1 MRTKITLVLLFL
13 NVAVFAFI
21 FYIEPHLITEESLR
35 QTSNHVLGP
44 EAANI
49 IALEISSRASPQPL
63 RIEKNGDTW
72 LLSQPAGWPAN
83 LNAVGR
89 ILTELQTLE
98 HDTSFLVADIVK
110 NGQTLAD
117 YGLDQP
123 QLTITFTSGTDSAQ
137 AAQSYTLRVGAETRI
152 GNRLY
157 VLSPDGTRIHVVD
170 RSLADS
176 LTLPLDQLRDNTLF
190 TIPVFEARALRL
202 QIAGPPVAIHRDGDR
217 WSFESPI
224 LARADKSATELA
236 LKDLTTLVAQSFL
249 DARETDDRT
258 GLATPALRITVDG
271 NNRREALILGSPVT
285 PAPAGSMPTET
296 IFYAKMDDKPAVFT
310 VSFPNVLLQNLKNAQ
325 ESLRERHFVEHG
337 QTLDFD
343 PHDVTAITLHAPN
356 APELTLQRLEA
367 PAATSDNS
375 RWQIVQH
382 SLGAGP
388 QTQLADP
395 AIIQRLLENLS
406 LLSAQKFVSD
416 APSGSDLESW
426 GFNRPEREITLVLA
440 PPGAQPNARNTPPPA
455 LTLQLGL
462 GSDASVYA
470 KISGVDSVYAVDP
483 SILTAT
489 PVATHAYRDRL
500 LRDLLA
506 GEKITGLK
514 LTRLIDKT
522 VLFEKSLA
530 APADNTKPASWD
542 AVLASESP
550 DRRAALQAL
559 LAALHTLRAKDFVL
573 DEFPSTVPAGGENR
587 PWSYQLDTTISLTAA
602 SGAPATTTTLQLFFT
617 ERISGGTQL
626 AGSPEFGVF
635 EAEQPLLDALFTFT
649 TSPLPAT
656 AAAVETPNAKPET
669 SR

>member
-35 QTSNHVLGP
+35 QASNHVLGP

-49 IALEISSRASPQPL
+49 TALEISSRASPSPL

-83 LNAVGR
+83 LNAVSR
-89 ILTELQTLE
+89 ILTALQTLE
-98 HDTSFLVADIVK
+98 HDTSFLVADIIK

-123 QLTITFTSGTDSAQ
+123 QLTITFTSGTDSTQPAQ
-137 AAQSYTLRVGAETRI
+137 TYTLRIGAETRV

-176 LTLPLDQLRDNTLF
+176 LTLPLDQLRDNALF

-202 QIAGPPVAIHRDGDR
+202 QITGPPVAIHRDGDR

-249 DARETDDRT
+249 DAREADDRT

-271 NNRREALILGSPVT
+271 NNRRETLILGNPVA
-285 PAPAGSMPTET
+285 PAPAGSAPTET
-296 IFYAKMDDKPAVFT
+296 LFYAKMDDKPAVFT
-310 VSFPNVLLQNLKNAQ
+310 VSFPNDLFQNFRNAQ
-325 ESLRERHFVEHG
+325 EILREKHFV
-337 QTLDFD
+337 DFD
-343 PHDVTAITLHAPN
+343 PHNVTAITLDAPN

-382 SLGAGP
+382 SPGAGP
-388 QTQLADP
+388 KTQPADP
-395 AIIQRLLENLS
+395 AVIQRLLENLA

-416 APSGSDLESW
+416 APSGSDLESL

-440 PPGAQPNARNTPPPA
+440 PSGAPPTALSTPPPA
-455 LTLQLGL
+455 VTLQLGL
-462 GSDASVYA
+462 GPDASVYA
-470 KISGVDSVYAVDP
+470 KISGSDSIYAVDP

-500 LRDLLA
+500 LRDLPA

-514 LTRLIDKT
+514 LTRLTDKT
-522 VLFEKSLA
+522 VLFDQSLA
-530 APADNTKPASWD
+530 APADNTKPAAWD
-542 AVLASESP
+542 AALASEPP

-573 DEFPSTVPAGGENR
+573 DDFPSTVPAGGENR
-587 PWSYQLDTTISLTAA
+587 PWSYQLDTTISLAAA
-602 SGAPATTTTLQLFFT
+602 SGAPATTTTKQLFFT
-617 ERISGGTQL
+617 ERISGDTQL

-635 EAEQPLLDALFTFT
+635 EAEQSLLDALFTLT
-649 TSPLPAT
+649 TSPPPTT
-656 AAAVETPNAKPET
+656 AAPAAETPNVKTQPAK
-669 SR
+669 

>member
-83 LNAVGR
+83 LNAVSR

-123 QLTITFTSGTDSAQ
+123 QFTITFTSGTDSAQ
-137 AAQSYTLRVGAETRI
+137 AAQTYTLRIGAETRI

-176 LTLPLDQLRDNTLF
+176 LTLPLDQLRDNALF

-236 LKDLTTLVAQSFL
+236 LKDLTTLNAQTFL
-249 DARETDDRT
+249 DAREADDRT
-258 GLATPALRITVDG
+258 GLATPALRITIDG
-271 NNRREALILGSPVT
+271 NNRRESLLLGNPVT
-285 PAPAGSMPTET
+285 PAPAGSAPTDT
-296 IFYAKMDDKPAVFT
+296 LFYAKMDDKPVVFT
-310 VSFPNVLLQNLKNAQ
+310 VSFPNDLLQNLRNAQ
-325 ESLRERHFVEHG
+325 EILREKHFV
-337 QTLDFD
+337 DFD
-343 PHDVTAITLHAPN
+343 PHNVTAITLHAPN

-367 PAATSDNS
+367 PAAATDNA

-382 SLGAGP
+382 SPGAGP
-388 QTQLADP
+388 QTQPADLAV
-395 AIIQRLLENLS
+395 IQRLLENLS

-426 GFNRPEREITLVLA
+426 GFNRPEREITLALA
-440 PPGAQPNARNTPPPA
+440 PAGAQPATLSTPPST
-455 LTLQLGL
+455 LTVQLGL

-470 KISGVDSVYAVDP
+470 RISGVDSVYAVDP
-483 SILTAT
+483 SILAAT
-489 PVATHAYRDRL
+489 PVATRAYRDRL
-500 LRDLLA
+500 LRDLPA
-506 GEKITGLK
+506 GAKITGLK
-514 LTRLIDKT
+514 LTRLADKT

-530 APADNTKPASWD
+530 VSADNTKPATWD
-542 AVLASESP
+542 AVLASEP
-550 DRRAALQAL
+550 ADRRAALQAL
-559 LAALHTLRAKDFVL
+559 LAALRTLRAKDFVL
-573 DEFPSTVPAGGENR
+573 DEFPSTVPVGGENR
-587 PWSYQLDTTISLTAA
+587 PWSYQLDTTISLAAA
-602 SGAPATTTTLQLFFT
+602 SGAPATTTTTLLSFT

-635 EAEQPLLDALFTFT
+635 EAEQPLLDALFTLT
-649 TSPLPAT
+649 TAPPPVTAPA
-656 AAAVETPNAKPET
+656 AENPVAKPQP
-669 SR
+669 SQ